1 VDDAANGGI
10 KACKPQWDLG
20 HPPQKTDR
28 AVRVHVIFTRLMCAL
43 ATAWVPPKAD
53 IDLAFLPIPEDCR

>member
-1 VDDAANGGI
+1 MRQRRYQGLQTAVG
-10 KACKPQWDLG
+10 LG
-20 HPPQKTDR
+20 PSPQKTER
-28 AVRVHVIFTRLMCAL
+28 AVRVHVIFTQLMCAL